1 MFFDL
6 IVSPN
11 MKTCCGFVPLKLGVQ
26 LIAFFVGCIGVAGF
40 FASVVILATKAT
52 HIDDGPFHF
61 DCDWMYIMF
70 VIIAVVDIT
79 SSLVLY
85 FGIVSEPKI
94 LSWFI
99 GQCSCIVGL
108 FIIFVAVASAQMVNH
123 IWVILLLLGFKTYF
137 VIVIFSYYR
146 SIFNQGMVIN

>member
-40 FASVVILATKAT
+40 LASVVILATKAT
-52 HIDDGPFHF
+52 HIDVGIFHY
-61 DCDWMYIMF
+61 DCDKLYVAF
-70 VIIAVVDIT
+70 VVLAVLDIT
-79 SSLVLY
+79 SGLVLY
-85 FGIVSEPKI
+85 FGIKSEPMI

-99 GQCSCIVGL
+99 GQCSYFVGL
-108 FIIFVAVASAQMVNH
+108 VVIFVVVASAQMVVH
-123 IWVILLLLGFKTYF
+123 SCVILLLLGCKIYF
-137 VIVIFSYYR
+137 TIVTFRYYR
-146 SIFNQGMVIN
+146 SFTNQGMVII

>member
-1 MFFDL
+1 M
-6 IVSPN
+6 
-11 MKTCCGFVPLKLGVQ
+11 KLGVQ
-26 LIAFFVGCIGVAGF
+26 LIAFFGGCVGLAGF
-40 FASVVILATKAT
+40 IGSVVILATQAT
-52 HIDDGPFHF
+52 HINVGLFHF
-61 DCDWMYIMF
+61 NCDWIYIMF
-70 VIIAVVDIT
+70 LIVAVVDVT